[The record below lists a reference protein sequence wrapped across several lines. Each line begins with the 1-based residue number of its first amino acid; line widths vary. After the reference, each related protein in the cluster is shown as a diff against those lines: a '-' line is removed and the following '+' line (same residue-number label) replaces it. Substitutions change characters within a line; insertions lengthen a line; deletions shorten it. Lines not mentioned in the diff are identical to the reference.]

1 MTVVF
6 STCWYPFKA
15 KFNADVY
22 QTWIDHMISNVANF
36 FLVIYTNPEGLSFLT
51 KAEGNPRIKI
61 VIKPLEE
68 FRQYSHKDNWIENHA
83 KNIWLNQKVGWEV
96 SLLWAEKVHFVR
108 QTIQQGYFTA
118 AHWYGWCDIGYFR
131 PQSAGCLTASQI
143 QTWPD
148 PQRLAQLDPA
158 KIHYALVNPYIAEL
172 IQCVKNRDPH
182 TGIPNIPPD
191 QISVAGGF
199 FLTIKDN
206 LEYWAKTFDEKLA
219 LYFQHGALVKDDQ
232 MIIIDCILSDP
243 TRFKLHREENPGY
256 DNWFMFQRLL
266 A

>member
-1 MTVVF
+1 M
-6 STCWYPFKA
+6 
-15 KFNADVY
+15 
-22 QTWIDHMISNVANF
+22 
-36 FLVIYTNPEGLSFLT
+36 
-51 KAEGNPRIKI
+51 
-61 VIKPLEE
+61 EE
-68 FRQYSHKDNWIENHA
+68 FYNYKYKTFWINNHQV
-83 KNIWLNQKVGWEV
+83 NTELNTKVSWEV
-96 SLLWAEKVHFVR
+96 NMLWSEKICFVEK
-108 QTIQQGYFTA
+108 TATHYFKDVPDA
-118 AHWYGWCDIGYFR
+118 WYGWCDIGYFR

-206 LEYWAKTFDEKLA
+206 LEYWAKTFDEKLE